1 MPKENKATQE
11 VMERRLQR
19 MEDMLTSNVPWSTTK
34 RLLAGEWQV
43 TERQVENVK
52 ARLMERWAEERV
64 QDAPH
69 RHELLV
75 RRIERFR
82 GKCIAENKHA
92 VAAQLFIL
100 EARLTASSMQQE
112 PDRARILKACGR
124 RPKDPQK
131 ALQWSRKVLMV
142 QLEEV
147 MVNTSIDF
155 VTRQRLAADIV
166 FKLAATGSRTEA
178 EAAVVRI
185 EALLQDRK
193 QLPGGVRVVDA
204 NTLTRPATARGGRG
218 RRGPRA
224 VPEPESG
231 SDEGEDR

>member
-1 MPKENKATQE
+1 MAKENKASQE

-19 MEDMLTSNVPWSTTK
+19 MEDMLTSNVPWSTTR
-34 RLLAGEWQV
+34 RLLAAEWQV
-43 TERQVENVK
+43 TERQVENIK
-52 ARLMERWAEERV
+52 AKLMERWSEERV

-69 RHELLV
+69 HRELLV
-75 RRIERFR
+75 RRIERYR

-100 EARLTASSMQQE
+100 EARLTSPSMQQE
-112 PDRARILKACGR
+112 PDRARILKECGP
-124 RPKDPQK
+124 RPKNPAK

-147 MVNTSIDF
+147 MTNTSIDF

-178 EAAVVRI
+178 EAAVLRI
-185 EALLQDRK
+185 EGLLTTRK

-204 NTLTRPATARGGRG
+204 NTLTRPTTARGGRG
-218 RRGPRA
+218 RRRPHSVPGPGTG
-224 VPEPESG
+224 PDP
-231 SDEGEDR
+231 GEDR